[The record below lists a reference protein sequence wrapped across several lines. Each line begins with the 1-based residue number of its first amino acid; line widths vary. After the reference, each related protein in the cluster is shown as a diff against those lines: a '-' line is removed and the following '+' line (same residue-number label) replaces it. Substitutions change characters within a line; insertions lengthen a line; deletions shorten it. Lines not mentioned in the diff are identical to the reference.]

1 MTNDAP
7 NQPGPQED
15 APSRNAADRRKH
27 RRNVLKLGVRFLLA
41 DGSEHSG
48 TVTDI
53 SLGGMS
59 ITSDAR
65 PDEGS
70 IVIAYVEG
78 FGRLEGMVLRL
89 NSRGFAV
96 RLTLSAIKREKLE
109 ERLSTNRKT
118 VAPHEGRK
126 HERES
131 TTAAT
136 RIIRSDG
143 RSLPCRVID
152 LSLGGVSVETAEWPA
167 LGEQVVVGKMR
178 GRVVRHHEL
187 GIAIEFTDIP
197 PSRGSLSEQLVSGDR
212 SAA

>member
-1 MTNDAP
+1 MSNDTQDQPSSEAP
-7 NQPGPQED
+7 QPAGAE
-15 APSRNAADRRKH
+15 RRRT
-27 RRNVLKLGVRFLLA
+27 RRTAMKLNVRFLLH

-53 SLGGMS
+53 SLGGLA
-59 ITSDAR
+59 INAGVQ
-65 PDEGS
+65 PELGS
-70 IVIAYVEG
+70 IVIAYVEN
-78 FGRLEGMVLRL
+78 FGRLEGMVSRIH
-89 NSRGFAV
+89 SRGFAV
-96 RLTLSAIKREKLE
+96 TLTLTATKREKLQ
-109 ERLSTNRKT
+109 ERLT
-118 VAPHEGRK
+118 VGRK
-126 HERES
+126 SPNVHQGRRHQRE
-131 TTAAT
+131 TTSGAT

-143 RSLPCRVID
+143 RELPCRVID

-197 PSRGSLSEQLVSGDR
+197 PSRGSLAEQLVSNDR

>member
-1 MTNDAP
+1 MTKDAP
-7 NQPGPQED
+7 TQSGTKD
-15 APSRNAADRRKH
+15 AEPRGADRRKH
-27 RRNVLKLGVRFLLA
+27 KRAALKLGVRFLLA
-41 DGSEHSG
+41 NGSEHSG
-48 TVTDI
+48 VVTDI
-53 SLGGMS
+53 SLGGMAIQS
-59 ITSDAR
+59 EAQ
-65 PDEGS
+65 PDPGS

-78 FGRLEGMVLRL
+78 FGRLEGMVSRL
-89 NSRGFAV
+89 NGKGFAV

-109 ERLSTNRKT
+109 ERLSANKKT
-118 VAPHEGRK
+118 SPHEGRK
-126 HERES
+126 HEREA
-131 TTAAT
+131 TATAT

-152 LSLGGVSVETAEWPA
+152 LSLGGVSVEAAEWPA

-197 PSRGSLSEQLVSGDR
+197 PSRGSLAEQLVAADR